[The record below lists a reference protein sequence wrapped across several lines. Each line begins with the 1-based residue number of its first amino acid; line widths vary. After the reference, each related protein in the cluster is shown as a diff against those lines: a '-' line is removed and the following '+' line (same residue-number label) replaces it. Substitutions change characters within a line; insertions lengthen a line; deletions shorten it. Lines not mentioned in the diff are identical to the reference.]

1 MKYDLLHTEIY
12 QTPCPECK
20 AISFPI
26 THENLANY
34 FHGIKMK
41 CPKCDTNLDWWTLLL
56 RHFEWE
62 VPSYTYAIVGGF
74 TTSLRIFMKPNEIFS
89 LDLEQIGIP
98 KKSKILQ
105 TNYTPN
111 GIGLFPVELHGNTP
125 PRHYIPNVIN
135 LYGRPFGEVTEEI
148 SVTEEI
154 PVAVQ
159 INWAE
164 KSDTSQIWENLI
176 NAVESFTLKDY
187 NSCVIPSNV
196 SVESTLNN
204 IMTKY
209 FSVFAAK
216 DYVEDFLSSGA
227 TYSYQLN
234 VLLPLIAHYNDF
246 PKIPDFIRGNLNKLR
261 SHRNSLAHTGKTK
274 KQIDKKTASELVC
287 SAAFGLSYLNLLEEK
302 MNNNFKKI

>member
-26 THENLANY
+26 TQENLSNY
-34 FHGIKMK
+34 FHKIKMK
-41 CPKCDTNLDWWTLLL
+41 CSNCETNLDWWALLL
-56 RHFEWE
+56 RHFEWD

-74 TTSLRIFMKPNEIFS
+74 TTSLRIFMKPNEIFN

-98 KKSKILQ
+98 KQSKILQ
-105 TNYTPN
+105 TSYTPN
-111 GIGLFPVELHGNTP
+111 GSGLFPVELHGNTP
-125 PRHYIPNVIN
+125 PRHYIPNIIN
-135 LYGRPFGEVTEEI
+135 LYGRPFGEPTDE
-148 SVTEEI
+148 T

-159 INWAE
+159 INWSE
-164 KSDTSQIWENLI
+164 KSDNNQIWENLI

-187 NSCVIPSNV
+187 NGCVIPSNV

-204 IMTKY
+204 IMTRY
-209 FSVFAAK
+209 FSAFAAK
-216 DYVEDFLSSGA
+216 DRVEDFLSSGA

-234 VLLPLIAHYNDF
+234 ILLPLIAHYNDF
-246 PKIPDFIRGNLNKLR
+246 PKIPDFIRGNLNRLR
-261 SHRNSLAHTGKTK
+261 AYRNSLAHTGKTE

-287 SAAFGLSYLNLLEEK
+287 SASFALSYLNLLEEK
-302 MNNNFKKI
+302 MSKN